1 MTPATLADY
10 QRLAGRYLPKIAKDY
25 LEGGSEDGQTL
36 ARNRLAFECLTFSP
50 RTLCNVSDVDSRVTI
65 LGHQLEMPAIVGPT
79 GLNGLYAPR
88 AEECLA
94 QAAHAA
100 GLPFVLST
108 ASTSLIEDV
117 RGASKGDLWLQL
129 YVQEDRRIAQDMMRR
144 ARGVGYTV
152 LMLTV
157 DTPVHGVRDHDIRNG
172 FRLPLRPPP
181 RLLVDML
188 LHPRW
193 CWRMIAQGGSP
204 QLVNLARS
212 MGEPSRLSTQ
222 AAALSRQMATDLD
235 WTSVAWLRR
244 HWDGP
249 ILIKGIL
256 SVHDAVQAANHGVDG
271 IILSNHGGRQLSSAP
286 SPLEVLPSVVDRVGC
301 RVTVLMDG
309 GIRRGSDIVKA
320 RALGA
325 QAVLLGRAP
334 LYGLASRGQSGVESI
349 LAILK
354 RELETTLRLLGCPRV
369 ADLTPGV
376 LDERHREQLHRLGYP

>member
-36 ARNRLAFECLTFSP
+36 ARNRLAFESLTFSP

-222 AAALSRQMATDLD
+222 A
-235 WTSVAWLRR
+235 
-244 HWDGP
+244 
-249 ILIKGIL
+249 
-256 SVHDAVQAANHGVDG
+256 
-271 IILSNHGGRQLSSAP
+271 
-286 SPLEVLPSVVDRVGC
+286 
-301 RVTVLMDG
+301 
-309 GIRRGSDIVKA
+309 
-320 RALGA
+320 
-325 QAVLLGRAP
+325 
-334 LYGLASRGQSGVESI
+334 
-349 LAILK
+349 
-354 RELETTLRLLGCPRV
+354 
-369 ADLTPGV
+369 
-376 LDERHREQLHRLGYP
+376 